1 MRALRLS
8 WKSCQVGAFLG
19 EVGDSFLF
27 VFFLCVFFVRMWSAE
42 CLPGKYGSGCGLD
55 CMCQHN
61 GTCDRFTGCCQCPE
75 GYYGRSCEHSKN
87 PSAARVSWFPA
98 VTQCGVAERLGGGS
112 VKVLGVYQ
120 ITRLLPGIVTRIPL
134 TLGCCW

>member
-1 MRALRLS
+1 MRALCLS

-19 EVGDSFLF
+19 EVGDSCFFLF
-27 VFFLCVFFVRMWSAE
+27 CFFFVHMWLTE

-87 PSAARVSWFPA
+87 PTAARVAWFPV
-98 VTQCGVAERLGGGS
+98 VTQCGVAEQLGGGS